1 MNNSTENPEVN
12 ELSSLIK
19 IRENKQLSV
28 AQVAEGMK
36 VSKDFVRYIEEGLF
50 EKLGAPTFLRGHITN
65 YSKVLGL
72 DPSEVLSL
80 VPAQFL
86 KHQEL
91 QTAEAMGAS
100 PLARVRRQSNHLGRY
115 AVGTALLGMLALS
128 FYFIW
133 DKWSMPER
141 SLTDPAADL
150 AANDSGKKDKT
161 ITYSSLLPQVA
172 GPQQNSA
179 STEAATDAED
189 ADETPDADA
198 TTVNADEEMGDDTE
212 PNDVPQSPMVMAQES
227 LSDELISE
235 PVYAIRMELQEQA
248 WVSIKTLDGES
259 IVSDLIGP
267 GLREYQSNEPMHFR
281 IGNATKLQ
289 LLINDRPV
297 ELGEVIKRDVADFE
311 WPLNPS

>member
-12 ELSSLIK
+12 ELSSLK
-19 IRENKQLSV
+19 EIREKNQLSV
-28 AQVAEGMK
+28 EQVAEGMK
-36 VSKDFVRYIEEGLF
+36 VSKDFVRHIEAGLF

-72 DPSEVLSL
+72 DPAQVLAL
-80 VPAQFL
+80 VPPQFL

-91 QTAEAMGAS
+91 RTAEAMGAS

-133 DKWSMPER
+133 DKWSVPER
-141 SLTDPAADL
+141 SLSDSAVNL
-150 AANDSGKKDKT
+150 AANDDTKQDKT
-161 ITYSSLLPQVA
+161 ITYSSLLPQVT
-172 GPQQNSA
+172 GPQQNQPA
-179 STEAATDAED
+179 DQGT
-189 ADETPDADA
+189 ADEAPVEVEEHD
-198 TTVNADEEMGDDTE
+198 TTANHGGDDQGEE
-212 PNDVPQSPMVMAQES
+212 PEAEGSQPPMVLAQQSSSIEP
-227 LSDELISE
+227 LVA
-235 PVYAIRMELQEQA
+235 PVYAIRMELTEQA

-289 LLINDRPV
+289 LMINDSPV
-297 ELGEVIKRDVADFE
+297 ELGDVIKRDVADFE